1 MPDQIRTEEE
11 LRQAE
16 KNCTTLM
23 MGASYCG
30 ECGPCVMAATIRAL
44 WADLADAEETAVLQ
58 SKAIL
63 DGEAERDRMKAVYD
77 AAVAWR
83 VIDNAETRGTLLAA
97 VDAAKGKKW

>member
-1 MPDQIRTEEE
+1 MANDLIHTEGE

-44 WADLADAEETAVLQ
+44 WVDLADAEEMAVLQ

-77 AAVAWR
+77 AA
-83 VIDNAETRGTLLAA
+83 EK
-97 VDAAKGKKW
+97 KGD